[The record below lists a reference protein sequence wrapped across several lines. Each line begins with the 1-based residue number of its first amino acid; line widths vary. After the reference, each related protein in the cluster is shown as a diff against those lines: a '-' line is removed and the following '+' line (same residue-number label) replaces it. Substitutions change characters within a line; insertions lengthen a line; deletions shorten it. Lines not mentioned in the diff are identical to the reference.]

1 MPASSVQERLAAGDA
16 RGALCAAE
24 QLLVK
29 ADEANDKSLV
39 ALAQQ
44 LAGGALALEG
54 RHGEAAARL
63 EDAAELFHEMGDTT
77 HEIQT
82 LERLANAYRALDDE
96 SRVADAVARKQT
108 MQSPSHQQHQQPP
121 QRHEGDALGDSGDSR
136 SPPTEPPA
144 PASESKLL
152 GMLRSR
158 SGAEHRAWQLREV
171 EADKQVLRELRS
183 VLGGLSRSDDDAHL
197 QSHMKQVRFAD
208 LPGAAVEAR
217 LQDADQAM
225 TALEQRVS
233 RFYRCLRELVWVSSA
248 GKESGKERAEAAGSL
263 SAALE
268 GWDECAV
275 EWGCQADRRSQEI
288 KNRVLVPLGK
298 MRVSYRGI
306 CEHFSGLTGSLA
318 RAATSAA
325 DEVSA
330 ARKAQA
336 RARSKVAEAEAS
348 LDACR
353 SLPGDE
359 GGSPKMTFSESMG
372 ALLGARRLS
381 AQERAAEALRK
392 AQAESDLAD
401 SAAFVS
407 QQRLEA
413 ALGAL
418 AVARRQAARELEA
431 VEQVRL
437 DIFAGM
443 LRELSD
449 TQTALLAGWQDA
461 TRQLAAR
468 VQLVD
473 TASDLRTHTY
483 VSRLRRATSV
493 RKRGPGSATRTAL
506 THPLLLF
513 LFRCSF
519 VRSFVRSLCALRSN
533 RTLIRAVLEG
543 KAAPTTLLCPPPFK
557 YRQASSGPR
566 LDEKDEAE
574 LEEEEAAEGQDKQ
587 GDPAPTRADALDSR
601 DGVAGASEAAVVLP
615 PEPPAVQG
623 DGAGAGARAIGQGD
637 GASLAQAQIDA
648 FLARLSRHSDATDLG
663 RPAQEQ
669 DRAADGAVVQGVMET
684 FEQRASRDYFLR
696 RLNTFRSTKTRVA
709 KSVMVSA
716 RAGLTG
722 RPASHTGADVRVSCR
737 SLLCWLSR
745 LLDLARL
752 ASQDDLGLVF
762 IAFLVS
768 AVPL

>member
-16 RGALCAAE
+16 RGALSAAE
-24 QLLVK
+24 QLLVE

-63 EDAAELFHEMGDTT
+63 EDAAEWFHEIGDTT
-77 HEIQT
+77 HEVQT

-108 MQSPSHQQHQQPP
+108 MQSPAHQQHQQPP

-136 SPPTEPPA
+136 SPPSEPPA

-158 SGAEHRAWQLREV
+158 SGAEHHAWQLREV

-183 VLGGLSRSDDDAHL
+183 VVGGLSRSDDDAHL

-217 LQDADQAM
+217 LRHAEQAM

-233 RFYRCLRELVWVSSA
+233 RFYRCLRELVWVSSS
-248 GKESGKERAEAAGSL
+248 GKESGEERAEAAGSL

-268 GWDECAV
+268 GWDKCAV
-275 EWGCQADRRSQEI
+275 EWGRQADRRSQEI
-288 KNRVLVPLGK
+288 KDRVLVPLAK

-306 CEHFSGLTGSLA
+306 GEHFLGLTGSLA
-318 RAATSAA
+318 RAAASAADEA

-336 RARSKVAEAEAS
+336 RARSKVAEAEAR

-359 GGSPKMTFSESMG
+359 SGSPPKMTFSESMG

-381 AQERAAEALRK
+381 AQERAEEALRK
-392 AQAESDLAD
+392 ARAESGLAD

-413 ALGAL
+413 ARGAL

-449 TQTALLAGWQDA
+449 AQTALLAGWQDA

-473 TASDLRTHTY
+473 TTSDLRTLKY
-483 VSRLRRATSV
+483 VSRLRRATSGRV
-493 RKRGPGSATRTAL
+493 RKRGPGATAL
-506 THPLLLF
+506 TRPSLLVF
-513 LFRCSF
+513 LSVLC
-519 VRSFVRSLCALRSN
+519 VCRSFPVRALQQPDADPRS
-533 RTLIRAVLEG
+533 A
-543 KAAPTTLLCPPPFK
+543 
-557 YRQASSGPR
+557 
-566 LDEKDEAE
+566 
-574 LEEEEAAEGQDKQ
+574 
-587 GDPAPTRADALDSR
+587 
-601 DGVAGASEAAVVLP
+601 
-615 PEPPAVQG
+615 
-623 DGAGAGARAIGQGD
+623 
-637 GASLAQAQIDA
+637 
-648 FLARLSRHSDATDLG
+648 
-663 RPAQEQ
+663 
-669 DRAADGAVVQGVMET
+669 
-684 FEQRASRDYFLR
+684 
-696 RLNTFRSTKTRVA
+696 
-709 KSVMVSA
+709 
-716 RAGLTG
+716 
-722 RPASHTGADVRVSCR
+722 
-737 SLLCWLSR
+737 
-745 LLDLARL
+745 
-752 ASQDDLGLVF
+752 
-762 IAFLVS
+762 
-768 AVPL
+768 